1 VQQALVLLERIPDS
15 RDKVYAAIT
24 LANLV
29 QPVPTVDATWL
40 EAKCP
45 KREQVKAEE
54 LINKA
59 VLIAR
64 RLKDTRSESF
74 ALGKLAHIYECRQD
88 YQKALSLTRQAEW
101 AAEQDLS
108 AKTGLYLWGGRLDA
122 FQGAAQT
129 ARCD

>member
-1 VQQALVLLERIPDS
+1 LSVPDS

-40 EAKCP
+40 EAKCQA
-45 KREQVKAEE
+45 KQVKAEE

-88 YQKALSLTRQAEW
+88 YQSFKL
-101 AAEQDLS
+101 DP
-108 AKTGLYLWGGRLDA
+108 TG
-122 FQGAAQT
+122 
-129 ARCD
+129 